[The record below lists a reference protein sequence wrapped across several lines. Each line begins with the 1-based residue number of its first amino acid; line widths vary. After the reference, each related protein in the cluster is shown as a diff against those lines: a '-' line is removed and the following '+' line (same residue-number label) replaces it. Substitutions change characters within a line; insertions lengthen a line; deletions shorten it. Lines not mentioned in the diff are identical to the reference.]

1 MNIIFSYSIFN
12 YKNVIKYLK
21 KYSVW
26 YIIKMNCPYCNNE
39 FKTKGSLVIHQ
50 KTAKYCLKI
59 QGSSKKKQC
68 KYECVI
74 CFKKFTQKVSLQ
86 RHATNH
92 TKEEKYKTK
101 NYIEQLKEKDDKI
114 VKKDAQL
121 AAQQDTIDELKQ
133 QVRDLNRNIENIAI
147 KAVTR
152 PSTVTTTNNNNQTLN
167 YNEFKN
173 ISPEFIK
180 GFADQLTI
188 EDVKSKDGVGY
199 ARFATEGPLKDNVA
213 CTDYSRRK
221 LKLKMEDRLVD
232 DPEGSRI
239 WQMLCRGIKDR
250 NDDIFKELIQENIFE
265 TEGELAIQIAD
276 DKHSINRGIDG
287 ERSELMYNVIKHI
300 ANRSV
305 V

>member
-1 MNIIFSYSIFN
+1 MIC
-12 YKNVIKYLK
+12 K
-21 KYSVW
+21 
-26 YIIKMNCPYCNNE
+26 YCNNE
-39 FKTKGSLVIHQ
+39 FKTKGSLTTHT
-50 KTAKYCLKI
+50 KTAKYCLKL
-59 QGSSKKKQC
+59 QNKSVKQVYTC
-68 KYECVI
+68 NVCL
-74 CFKKFTQKVSLQ
+74 KKFTTKLSCQ
-86 RHATNH
+86 RHIVLH
-92 TKEEKYKTK
+92 TEEESIQARIYSDK
-101 NYIEQLKEKDDKI
+101 LKE
-114 VKKDAQL
+114 KDAQL
-121 AAQQDTIDELKQ
+121 ASQQDTINELKQ
-133 QVRDLNRNIENIAI
+133 QNRELIRNIENIAI

-180 GFADQLTI
+180 GFAGQLTI
-188 EDVKSKDGVGY
+188 EDVKGKDGVGY
-199 ARFATEGPLKDNVA
+199 ARFATEGPLKNNVA

-221 LKLKMEDRLVD
+221 LKIKMEDRLVD

-250 NDDIFKELIQENIFE
+250 NDDIFKELIGENIFE

-276 DKHSINRGIDG
+276 DKHSINKGIDG

-300 ANRSV
+300 ANKAV